1 MDLTNTGIYNGDT
14 YLARPI
20 ELHRGMAARKYIS
33 NTVQFRTRCNVVEA
47 YDRMTK
53 V

>member
-20 ELHRGMAARKYIS
+20 ELHRGMAARKSIS
-33 NTVQFRTRCNVVEA
+33 NAVSFELDVMSLKPTTV
-47 YDRMTK
+47 
-53 V
+53 